1 METNMTVEE
10 ELIWLRVLVQMV
22 RENVIVTCA
31 TQKADQD

>member
-1 METNMTVEE
+1 MTVEE
-10 ELIWLRVLVQMV
+10 ELIWLRVLVQMA